1 MFTGIIEDIGKIV
14 GINGTGGKWELKVA
28 TKLLNGGVREG
39 DSVAIDGVCLT
50 ATKVEKDMFHADASL
65 ETLKLTTLQHKKA
78 GSRVNIERAIS
89 AGGRFGGH
97 FVMGHIDGMGTIV
110 NMKKEGDSIKLEVEI
125 PPDASQYL
133 VKKGS
138 IAIDGISLT
147 VNEQHGNIITVNII
161 PYTASKT
168 TIGDRHLRDKV
179 NVEADII
186 GKYILSFV
194 NKDQRTG
201 VDMNF
206 LYEHGFA
213 KGD

>member
-14 GINGTGGKWELKVA
+14 GINRTGGKWELKVA
-28 TKLLNGGVREG
+28 TKLLNGDVREG

-50 ATKVEKDMFHADASL
+50 ATKVENDMFHADASL
-65 ETLKLTTLQHKKA
+65 ETLKLTTLQHKKV

-125 PPDASQYL
+125 PPDASQHL

-168 TIGDRHLRDKV
+168 TIGDRSLRDKV
-179 NVEADII
+179 NIEADII
-186 GKYILSFV
+186 GKYIQSFV
-194 NKDQRTG
+194 NKDQRKG

>member
-14 GINGTGGKWELKVA
+14 GINRTGGKWELKVA

-50 ATKVEKDMFHADASL
+50 ATKVENDMFHADASL

-125 PPDASQYL
+125 PPDASQQL
-133 VKKGS
+133 VKN
-138 IAIDGISLT
+138 GISLT
-147 VNEQHGNIITVNII
+147 VNEQLGNIITVNII

-168 TIGDRHLRDKV
+168 TIGDRSLRDKV
-179 NVEADII
+179 NIEADII
-186 GKYILSFV
+186 GKYIQSFV
-194 NKDQRTG
+194 NKDQRKG

>member
-1 MFTGIIEDIGKIV
+1 MFTGIIEAIGKIV
-14 GINGTGGKWELKVA
+14 GINKTGGKWEFKVA
-28 TKLLNGGVREG
+28 AKLLNGDVREG

-50 ATKVEKDMFHADASL
+50 ATKVEHDMFHADASL
-65 ETLKLTTLQHKKA
+65 ETLKLTTLQYKKA
-78 GSRVNIERAIS
+78 ENRVNIERAIS
-89 AGGRFGGH
+89 ADGRFGGH

-125 PPDASQYL
+125 PGDASQYL

-147 VNEQHGNIITVNII
+147 VNEQHGNIIMVNII
-161 PYTASKT
+161 PYTASKS
-168 TIGDRHLRDKV
+168 TIGDRSLNDKV
-179 NVEADII
+179 NIETDII
-186 GKYILSFV
+186 GKYVQSFV
-194 NKDQRTG
+194 NKDQRKG

>member
-14 GINGTGGKWELKVA
+14 DINRTGGRWEFKISAKFLD
-28 TKLLNGGVREG
+28 GGLREG

-50 ATKVEKDMFHADASL
+50 ATKVEKDIFHADASL
-65 ETLKLTTLQHKKA
+65 ETLKLTTLQHKKV

-110 NMKKEGDSIKLEVEI
+110 DMKKEGDSIKLGVEI
-125 PPDASQYL
+125 PGDASQYL

-138 IAIDGISLT
+138 VAIDGISLT
-147 VNEQHGNIITVNII
+147 VNEQHVNIINVNII

-168 TIGDRHLRDKV
+168 TIGDKRLRDKV
-179 NVEADII
+179 NIEADII
-186 GKYILSFV
+186 GKYIKSFI
-194 NKDQRTG
+194 NKDQRRG

>member
-1 MFTGIIEDIGKIV
+1 MFTGIIENIGKIV
-14 GINGTGGKWELKVA
+14 DINRTGGRWELKISA
-28 TKLLNGGVREG
+28 KFLDGGIREG

-50 ATKVEKDMFHADASL
+50 ATKVEKDIFHADASL

-110 NMKKEGDSIKLEVEI
+110 DMKKEGDSIKLGVEI
-125 PPDASQYL
+125 PGDASQYL

-138 IAIDGISLT
+138 VAIDGISLT
-147 VNEQHGNIITVNII
+147 VNEQHVNIINVNII

-168 TIGDRHLRDKV
+168 TIGDKRLRDKV
-179 NVEADII
+179 NIEADII
-186 GKYILSFV
+186 GKYIKSFI
-194 NKDQRTG
+194 NKDQRRG